1 LTIEDSL
8 QLAAGSFNS
17 ELETTGSFSRKGA
30 KLATKAGHG
39 VVSPGLN
46 TFLAAFADLRE
57 TLFRFARDV
66 FGFLLALLSG
76 LRLNSCSKN

>member
-39 VVSPGLN
+39 VVSPVLN

-57 TLFRFARDV
+57 TLFSLPVTFL
-66 FGFLLALLSG
+66 GFCWRCCLDFV
-76 LRLNSCSKN
+76 